1 MAAAA
6 QPAAPWLEDVE
17 MPRGKYQTYKATLG
31 LDFYSK
37 GSGKSQPS
45 FVMGEC
51 VLVGKEGSR
60 FIF

>member
-1 MAAAA
+1 
-6 QPAAPWLEDVE
+6 

-37 GSGKSQPS
+37 GSGKPQPS
-45 FVMGEC
+45 FIMGEC